1 MHIVRNAVYCWQEDR
16 IWKKDKKRV
25 KKQIQERHKKVE
37 KQRKNI
43 AGMVTISA
51 VVACMIASLLLQR
64 KEIND
69 SIKSYSA
76 RYEILQKSIEEEKE
90 HVKEIEK
97 LKEYM
102 QTDEYIA
109 NVAREK
115 LGMVK
120 ENEIIF
126 SEGK

>member
-1 MHIVRNAVYCWQEDR
+1 MEERQ
-16 IWKKDKKRV
+16 KRV
-25 KKQIQERHKKVE
+25 RKQIQERHEKVE

-43 AGMVTISA
+43 AGMVTISI
-51 VVACMIASLLLQR
+51 VVACMIISLLLQR
-64 KEIND
+64 KEINNG
-69 SIKSYSA
+69 IKSYSA
-76 RYEILQKSIEEEKE
+76 RYEMLQDSIEEEKE

>member
-1 MHIVRNAVYCWQEDR
+1 MEERQ
-16 IWKKDKKRV
+16 KRV

-37 KQRKNI
+37 KQRKN

>member
-1 MHIVRNAVYCWQEDR
+1 
-16 IWKKDKKRV
+16 
-25 KKQIQERHKKVE
+25 
-37 KQRKNI
+37 
-43 AGMVTISA
+43 
-51 VVACMIASLLLQR
+51 
-64 KEIND
+64 
-69 SIKSYSA
+69 
-76 RYEILQKSIEEEKE
+76 
-90 HVKEIEK
+90 
-97 LKEYM
+97 M

>member
-1 MHIVRNAVYCWQEDR
+1 MEERQ
-16 IWKKDKKRV
+16 KRV

-90 HVKEIEK
+90 HVKIFENGIGESK
-97 LKEYM
+97 KIFLCITSVTGRSVDSGERVS
-102 QTDEYIA
+102 IA
-109 NVAREK
+109 DV
-115 LGMVK
+115 
-120 ENEIIF
+120 IF
-126 SEGK
+126 RTGGGGTSG

>member
-1 MHIVRNAVYCWQEDR
+1 MMSHQ
-16 IWKKDKKRV
+16 KKGIHPRPCG
-25 KKQIQERHKKVE
+25 IINLS
-37 KQRKNI
+37 NI
-43 AGMVTISA
+43 ISYGRGT
-51 VVACMIASLLLQR
+51 LPYL
-64 KEIND
+64 
-69 SIKSYSA
+69 
-76 RYEILQKSIEEEKE
+76 IEEEKE

-109 NVAREK
+109 NIAREK

>member
-1 MHIVRNAVYCWQEDR
+1 MGGAHGDI
-16 IWKKDKKRV
+16 IL
-25 KKQIQERHKKVE
+25 ERKHFKCIFQSQLIPTDADE
-37 KQRKNI
+37 
-43 AGMVTISA
+43 
-51 VVACMIASLLLQR
+51 
-64 KEIND
+64 
-69 SIKSYSA
+69 
-76 RYEILQKSIEEEKE
+76 
-90 HVKEIEK
+90 KEIEK

>member
-1 MHIVRNAVYCWQEDR
+1 M
-16 IWKKDKKRV
+16 
-25 KKQIQERHKKVE
+25 
-37 KQRKNI
+37 
-43 AGMVTISA
+43 
-51 VVACMIASLLLQR
+51 LQ
-64 KEIND
+64 D
-69 SIKSYSA
+69 
-76 RYEILQKSIEEEKE
+76 SIEEEKE

-109 NVAREK
+109 NIAREK

>member
-1 MHIVRNAVYCWQEDR
+1 MEERQ
-16 IWKKDKKRV
+16 KRV

-90 HVKEIEK
+90 HVKEK

>member
-1 MHIVRNAVYCWQEDR
+1 MEERQ
-16 IWKKDKKRV
+16 KRV

-51 VVACMIASLLLQR
+51 VVACMIISLLLQR

-69 SIKSYSA
+69 SIKIYNG
-76 RYEILQKSIEEEKE
+76 RYEALQEEIENEKE
-90 HVKEIEK
+90 YEKEIEK
-97 LKEYM
+97 MKDYM
-102 QTDEYIA
+102 QTDEYIV
-109 NVAREK
+109 NIAREK

>member
-1 MHIVRNAVYCWQEDR
+1 MHDCIPVITAKGN
-16 IWKKDKKRV
+16 
-25 KKQIQERHKKVE
+25 
-37 KQRKNI
+37 QR
-43 AGMVTISA
+43 
-51 VVACMIASLLLQR
+51 Q
-64 KEIND
+64 
-69 SIKSYSA
+69 
-76 RYEILQKSIEEEKE
+76 QKSIEEEKE